1 MDYKFLKEK
10 FFLGETT
17 RDEEDELRRY
27 LMGENLPA
35 DALEDRELM
44 LAMLQPVEYDCS
56 EAMNGISAMI
66 DNLAAQES
74 VDVREKSVPRRVV
87 LRYLYTAV
95 AVAAAVLLVFIL
107 SPYST
112 SEVQQPGDTLLA
124 DAGRDNVVTVVVSE
138 QSECTDTRYVG
149 ENVQRSVNSDF
160 LEQNGRYKND
170 TFNNPEDVADHIEV
184 LLAIFSDAAVHGI
197 KEQKEHLKQL
207 IVLNNAIYE

>member
-66 DNLAAQES
+66 GNLAAQES
-74 VDVREKSVPRRVV
+74 AGVRRGPARRSVVV
-87 LRYLYTAV
+87 RYLSMV
-95 AVAAAVLLVFIL
+95 MSVAAALLLIFMLFPRYKEKVLL
-107 SPYST
+107 P
-112 SEVQQPGDTLLA
+112 EVPLIADTRV
-124 DAGRDNVVTVVVSE
+124 DDIVTLVVSE

-149 ENVQRSVNSDF
+149 ENVQRSGNAEF
-160 LEQNGRYKND
+160 LEQCGRYKND

>member
-66 DNLAAQES
+66 DRLAAQES

-138 QSECTDTRYVG
+138 QSECTDTRYAG
-149 ENVQRSVNSDF
+149 ENVQRSGNAEF
-160 LEQNGRYKND
+160 LEQCGRYKND